1 MNQALGNGIARLS
14 CCAHLKEV
22 KLMFELILWVNESED
37 DLIDLFCCPYN
48 FFASGLDPLDDEL
61 IVDEIIF

>member
-1 MNQALGNGIARLS
+1 
-14 CCAHLKEV
+14 
-22 KLMFELILWVNESED
+22 MFELILWVNESED